1 MWLCNINNQTHF
13 ANAKYSRSSTWEEIE
28 TKFRLSAEFV
38 EQFHK
43 FQKSSKSTRN
53 EKSIYSVSPFRQFE
67 PNLRNSLLENLL
79 AHVNI
84 TKLRV

>member
-1 MWLCNINNQTHF
+1 MWLCNINNQIHF
-13 ANAKYSRSSTWEEIE
+13 ANAKHSRSSTWEEIE

-43 FQKSSKSTRN
+43 FQKSSTRN
-53 EKSIYSVSPFRQFE
+53 EKSIYSVSPFRQCD
-67 PNLRNSLLENLL
+67 PNLRNNLLENLL